1 MDPSLDPSDQKCPA
15 CYSGEPASAE
25 LHLPKIRE
33 PALVVQ
39 LMADSRAFP
48 SDAKI
53 LFGLL
58 GSEDEQLELIPG
70 AHYLETDRRDREHVA
85 DLIAGWIRRRAN

>member
-1 MDPSLDPSDQKCPA
+1 
-15 CYSGEPASAE
+15 
-25 LHLPKIRE
+25 
-33 PALVVQ
+33 
-39 LMADSRAFP
+39 MADSRAFP

-53 LFGLL
+53 LFELL
-58 GSEDEQLELIPG
+58 GSVDKQLELIPG